1 MTSGKLF
8 PQLLRFILPVIASN
22 LLQATYN
29 MADTVVAGLSS
40 EPNAVGTVGGCAA
53 FTGFVINAFIGCSV
67 GSKVIMAR
75 ALGERDDRKIA
86 ETFRTSLFLSVILGF
101 LCGGIGFCLSGKVLA
116 LMGNHGR
123 LYELALTY
131 TRIYFLGTPFIS
143 ACNFCFALLYAAGNT
158 KTPMVLQSVCGVLN
172 VFLNLF
178 FVLVCRMSVEGVAL
192 ATLLSNMLCAAV
204 SVLYL
209 FRGREYG
216 KKYGGFGMHRDALLQ
231 ILRVGLPAGIQ
242 SMLFSVSHMLIQSSV
257 LTVNNRVTPA
267 GSAYDPIVKGVSAC
281 TGIESFVNI
290 AVGAVAQAVICFTG
304 RNYGSQNFVRI
315 RKIRKECYGI
325 GAAVAVAVGGIL
337 ILARNH
343 LLALY
348 GVSCTDGS
356 VLGKLAYD
364 AAVCRMFL
372 MFVPYF
378 LLAFMEVGAGL
389 LQGMGRAVTA
399 AGISLLGSCVFRIL
413 WILFVFPQN
422 VSLSCIFV
430 SFPISWL
437 LTAAAHGLCF
447 SKILKSEERKAM
459 SAAHT

>member
-40 EPNAVGTVGGCAA
+40 EPNAVGAVGGCAA

-86 ETFRTSLFLSVILGF
+86 ETFRTSLFLSMILGF
-101 LCGGIGFCLSGKVLA
+101 FCGGIGFCLSGKVLA

-158 KTPMVLQSVCGVLN
+158 KTPMVFQSVCGVLN

-216 KKYGGFGMHRDALLQ
+216 KN
-231 ILRVGLPAGIQ
+231 
-242 SMLFSVSHMLIQSSV
+242 
-257 LTVNNRVTPA
+257 T
-267 GSAYDPIVKGVSAC
+267 
-281 TGIESFVNI
+281 E
-290 AVGAVAQAVICFTG
+290 
-304 RNYGSQNFVRI
+304 
-315 RKIRKECYGI
+315 
-325 GAAVAVAVGGIL
+325 
-337 ILARNH
+337 
-343 LLALY
+343 
-348 GVSCTDGS
+348 
-356 VLGKLAYD
+356 VLGCIVTHCFKSCASD
-364 AAVCRMFL
+364 FRPVFKVCFFL
-372 MFVPYF
+372 SH
-378 LLAFMEVGAGL
+378 
-389 LQGMGRAVTA
+389 
-399 AGISLLGSCVFRIL
+399 IC
-413 WILFVFPQN
+413 
-422 VSLSCIFV
+422 
-430 SFPISWL
+430 
-437 LTAAAHGLCF
+437 
-447 SKILKSEERKAM
+447 
-459 SAAHT
+459 